1 LLKLNCN
8 LLIVNILLTL
18 LLLTK
23 KIKMSKIETP
33 LTVILIFTCLT
44 LFAQSIVNGHNERI
58 AKVESDKALK
68 LDEKK
73 SAGIKARSLDITIEH
88 DNDPKTYMRSV
99 VLSAT
104 SSYDNERDSM
114 EFYWKQF
121 SGNNVAE
128 INDSREKSVL
138 NFEAESGNYGFELTV
153 TDNYGASCVDT
164 HWVNVAPEP
173 NSCPVIIIKN

>member
-1 LLKLNCN
+1 
-8 LLIVNILLTL
+8 
-18 LLLTK
+18 
-23 KIKMSKIETP
+23 MSNIETP
-33 LTVILIFTCLT
+33 LTTILIFVCFA
-44 LFAQSIVNGHNERI
+44 LFSYSVVSSHNEKI
-58 AKVESDKALK
+58 EKENSEKALA
-68 LDEKK
+68 EKILLEARRD
-73 SAGIKARSLDITIEH
+73 SSIAVRSLDITIEH

-99 VLSAT
+99 MLSAT

-121 SGNNVAE
+121 LGNNVAD
-128 INDSREKSVL
+128 INDSREKSIL

-173 NSCPVIIIKN
+173 NSCPVVIIKN

>member
-1 LLKLNCN
+1 
-8 LLIVNILLTL
+8 
-18 LLLTK
+18 
-23 KIKMSKIETP
+23 MSKIETP
-33 LTVILIFTCLT
+33 LTTILIIVCFA
-44 LFAQSIVNGHNERI
+44 LFSYSVVSGHNERI
-58 AKVESDKALK
+58 EKENSEKAFAEKLMLDAKR
-68 LDEKK
+68 
-73 SAGIKARSLDITIEH
+73 SAKIEARSLDITIEH
-88 DNDPKTYMRSV
+88 DNDPDTYLRSV

-114 EFYWKQF
+114 EFYWKQI
-121 SGNNVAE
+121 SGNNVAD

-173 NSCPVIIIKN
+173 NSCPVVVIKD

>member
-1 LLKLNCN
+1 
-8 LLIVNILLTL
+8 
-18 LLLTK
+18 
-23 KIKMSKIETP
+23 MSKIETP
-33 LTVILIFTCLT
+33 LTVILIFTCLI
-44 LFAQSIVNGHNERI
+44 LFAYSIVNGHNQGI
-58 AKVESDKALK
+58 AKVESDKALA
-68 LDEKK
+68 EKIMLEARRD
-73 SAGIKARSLDITIEH
+73 SSIAARSLDITIEH

-138 NFEAESGNYGFELTV
+138 NFEAESGNYGFKLTV

-173 NSCPVIIIKN
+173 NSCPVVIIKN